1 MSIASYGLGTSSA
14 KGTWVSAD
22 VVVSQGGQVIEAIAG
37 SGGTGVIS
45 EELTT
50 EIATLNTDSTTL
62 KTTLQNLTDISA
74 SEFTTSIEGL
84 QTLETTTDANV
95 DTLNTLFIDT
105 QETYP
110 TTTIIP
116 PSVIFDLGFTA
127 LDAKLQDT
135 LLPNTSTT
143 PTTAGSGTN
152 IYPLWDGTLE
162 EGNYILYSSLILIGD
177 AATGGGSM
185 YDYNVGY
192 LNLTNVDV
200 LISSSQFTQHKVTG
214 SDPGVIL
221 PVTGCYAFNVSASTA
236 TTLNF
241 FFNRKLDY
249 DAANT
254 LKLVSS
260 LTLGSN
266 STSFNINA
274 SAIKLIKL
282 V

>member
-1 MSIASYGLGTSSA
+1 MSIASYGLGNSSA

-22 VVVSQGGQVIEAIAG
+22 VVVSQGGQVIEATAG

-45 EELTT
+45 EALTT

-62 KTTLQNLTDISA
+62 KATLQTLTDTTA
-74 SEFTTSIEGL
+74 PAFTTSIEGL

-95 DTLNTLFIDT
+95 DTLNTLFIST
-105 QETYP
+105 EIAYP
-110 TTTIIP
+110 TTTITP

-127 LDAKLQDT
+127 LDAALPDT
-135 LLPNTSTT
+135 LYSNSSTS
-143 PTTAGSGTN
+143 PITAGSGTPL
-152 IYPLWDGTLE
+152 YPLWTGTLE
-162 EGNYILYSSLILIGD
+162 AGNYILYSSLILIGD

-185 YDYNVGY
+185 WDYNVGY
-192 LNLTNVDV
+192 LNLTDVDV

-221 PVTGCYAFNVSASTA
+221 PITGCYAFNVSASTA

-241 FFNRKLDY
+241 FFNRKLTY

-260 LTLGSN
+260 ITLGSN